1 MRIYHA
7 GVQKITDTHH
17 AGDDLKRTVDAK
29 YQVGLLPAPDI
40 TGLTDTP

>member
-29 YQVGLLPAPDI
+29 YQVGQELADI
-40 TGLTDTP
+40 TGLTDTSP